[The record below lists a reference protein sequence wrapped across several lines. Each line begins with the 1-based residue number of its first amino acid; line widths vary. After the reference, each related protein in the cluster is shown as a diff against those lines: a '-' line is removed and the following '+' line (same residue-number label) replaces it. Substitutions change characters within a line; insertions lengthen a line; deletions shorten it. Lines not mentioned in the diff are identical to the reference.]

1 MSQQIWIPGACSVAI
16 TCQDG
21 VVLGNENRNTWG
33 NMVTSKSMKKVFSL
47 TPTIGLTTS
56 GLIGDF
62 QTLVRIMRAQANLY
76 KLESGTPIS
85 TRAMAKLIA
94 NFLYQRKRAP
104 LFVNV
109 TIAGVDADGPKLYT
123 LDAIGSLMQDDIGVS
138 GSATEL
144 SIGILEAEWRK
155 DMTVEEGKKLIE
167 KAVRVSLGRDVLS
180 GDGIDIL
187 VITSAGS
194 EEIHIKLDEI
204 SE

>member
-33 NMVTSKSMKKVFSL
+33 NMVTSKPMKKVFSL
-47 TPTIGLTTS
+47 TPTIGLTAS

-76 KLESGTPIS
+76 KLEAGAPIS
-85 TRAMAKLIA
+85 TRAMAKLVA
-94 NFLYQRKRAP
+94 NFLYQRKLRP
-104 LFVNV
+104 LFVNT
-109 TIAGVDADGPKLYT
+109 TIAGVDPDGPKLYT

-138 GSATEL
+138 GSSTEL

-187 VITSAGS
+187 TITSAGS
-194 EEIHIKLDEI
+194 EEIHVNLDEP
-204 SE
+204 SA